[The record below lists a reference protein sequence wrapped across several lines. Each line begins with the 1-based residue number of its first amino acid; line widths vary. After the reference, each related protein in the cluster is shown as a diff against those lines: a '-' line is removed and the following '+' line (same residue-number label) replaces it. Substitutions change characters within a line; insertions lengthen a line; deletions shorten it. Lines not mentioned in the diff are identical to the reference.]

1 MIKIKE
7 CKKLARETLL
17 GRYGTVIGAG
27 LVAGIIE
34 FFLLMAAGFSLLFA
48 LIYGNVFDRGAE
60 LDTPMIVLG
69 AVLFTVFLFLFII
82 MAVFA
87 NIGSTRLM
95 LNICHGRRYSVADV
109 FYGFTKGSHAGR
121 AIGVTIA
128 LFVIALMFSILQNIV
143 IYCFS
148 WRIGNMTEW
157 AVCAAVLAV
166 LIIAQ
171 LYVCLGLFLADLIA
185 VEEPGYG
192 VFGCLKRSME
202 LMKGK
207 RLKAL
212 WFILFSFIGW
222 QIVLLL
228 CPFAAIWIYPYI
240 SCSRTVFY
248 LAAKDELDLLPDT
261 DYAHYGGNA
270 SMSEAE
276 DEHRY
281 QEKESV
287 SGDHNCNETEPEPK
301 AAESSEE
308 KESFEEAAKKAGIS
322 EAFKDP
328 AAGGD
333 DNAGDIGEADK
344 EDTVQ

>member
-95 LNICHGRRYSVADV
+95 LNICHGRRYSVADI
-109 FYGFTKGSHAGR
+109 FFCFIRGSHAGR
-121 AIGVTIA
+121 AIGVSIA
-128 LFVIALMFSILQNIV
+128 LFVIALIFSVLQNIV

-157 AVCAAVLAV
+157 AICAAAIAV

-207 RLKAL
+207 RRKAL

-228 CPFAAIWIYPYI
+228 CPVAAIWIYPYI

-248 LAAKDELDLLPDT
+248 LAAKDELDLLPDP
-261 DYAHYGGNA
+261 DHAFYGGNA
-270 SMSEAE
+270 SMTEAE
-276 DEHRY
+276 DGYQY

-287 SGDHNCNETEPEPK
+287 SGNNNGSETETQPQ

-308 KESFEEAAKKAGIS
+308 KESFEEAVKKVGIK
-322 EAFKDP
+322 EVFRDP
-328 AAGGD
+328 AVGGD
-333 DNAGDIGEADK
+333 DNAGDIGETDK

>member
-1 MIKIKE
+1 MIKINE
-7 CKKLARETLL
+7 CKRLARETLL

-48 LIYGNVFDRGAE
+48 LIYGNIFDRGAE

-87 NIGSTRLM
+87 NIGSIRLM
-95 LNICHGRRYSVADV
+95 LNICHGRRYSVTDV
-109 FYGFTKGSHAGR
+109 FYGFTRGSHAGR

-128 LFVIALMFSILQNIV
+128 LLVIALIFSALQNIV

-157 AVCAAVLAV
+157 VICVAALAV
-166 LIIAQ
+166 LIMAQ

-212 WFILFSFIGW
+212 WFTVFSFIGW
-222 QIVLLL
+222 QIVLVL
-228 CPFAAIWIYPYI
+228 CPVAAIWIYPYI
-240 SCSRTVFY
+240 LCSRTVFY
-248 LAAKDELDLLPDT
+248 LAAKDELDLLPDPGH
-261 DYAHYGGNA
+261 ALYGRNA
-270 SMSEAE
+270 SMPEAE
-276 DEHRY
+276 DGHQY
-281 QEKESV
+281 QEKESA
-287 SGDHNCNETEPEPK
+287 SGDHKGTETETEPQADEP
-301 AAESSEE
+301 SEE

-322 EAFKDP
+322 ETFKDQ

-333 DNAGDIGEADK
+333 DNAGDIGETDK
-344 EDTVQ
+344 EDTV

>member
-7 CKKLARETLL
+7 CKRLAREVLL

-34 FFLLMAAGFSLLFA
+34 FFLLMAAGLSLLFA

-82 MAVFA
+82 MAVFTS
-87 NIGSTRLM
+87 IGSIRLM
-95 LNICHGRRYSVADV
+95 LNICHGRRYSVADI
-109 FYGFTKGSHAGR
+109 FYGFTKGSHAVR
-121 AIGVTIA
+121 AIGVTVA
-128 LFVIALMFSILQNIV
+128 LFVIALIFSVLQNIV

-157 AVCAAVLAV
+157 VICVAAIAV

-171 LYVCLGLFLADLIA
+171 LYVCAGLFLADLIA

-192 VFGCLKRSME
+192 IFGCLKRSME
-202 LMKGK
+202 LMKGR

-212 WFILFSFIGW
+212 WFMLFSFIGW
-222 QIVLLL
+222 QIVLVL
-228 CPFAAIWIYPYI
+228 CPVAVIWIYPYI

-248 LAAKDELDLLPDT
+248 LAAKDELDLLPGPDH
-261 DYAHYGGNA
+261 AFYGGNV

-276 DEHRY
+276 AGYRY
-281 QEKESV
+281 QEREST
-287 SGDHNCNETEPEPK
+287 SGDNSGTETGTELQEAEPLEK
-301 AAESSEE
+301 

-328 AAGGD
+328 AAGWD
-333 DNAGDIGEADK
+333 DNAGDTGEMDK
-344 EDTVQ
+344 EDTVR

>member
-7 CKKLARETLL
+7 CKRLARETLL

-34 FFLLMAAGFSLLFA
+34 FFLLMAAVFSLLFA

-95 LNICHGRRYSVADV
+95 LNICHGRRYSVADI
-109 FYGFTKGSHAGR
+109 FYGFTRGSHAGR
-121 AIGVTIA
+121 AIGVSIA
-128 LFVIALMFSILQNIV
+128 LFVIALIFSVLQNIV

-157 AVCAAVLAV
+157 AICAAAIAV

-202 LMKGK
+202 LMKRK

-228 CPFAAIWIYPYI
+228 CPVAAIWIYPYI

-248 LAAKDELDLLPDT
+248 LAAKDELDLLPDP
-261 DYAHYGGNA
+261 DHAFHGGSA
-270 SMSEAE
+270 SMPEAE
-276 DEHRY
+276 DGYQY

-287 SGDHNCNETEPEPK
+287 SGNNNGTETETQPQ

-308 KESFEEAAKKAGIS
+308 KESFEEAVKKAGIQ
-322 EAFKDP
+322 EVFRDP

-333 DNAGDIGEADK
+333 DNAGDIGETDK

>member
-109 FYGFTKGSHAGR
+109 FYGFTRGSHAGR
-121 AIGVTIA
+121 AIGVSIA
-128 LFVIALMFSILQNIV
+128 LFVIALIFSVLQNIV

-157 AVCAAVLAV
+157 AICAAAIAV

-207 RLKAL
+207 RRKAL

-222 QIVLLL
+222 QIVLVL
-228 CPFAAIWIYPYI
+228 CPVAAIWIYPYI
-240 SCSRTVFY
+240 SCSRMVFY
-248 LAAKDELDLLPDT
+248 LAAKDELDLLPDP
-261 DYAHYGGNA
+261 DHAFYGGNV
-270 SMSEAE
+270 SMPEAE
-276 DEHRY
+276 DGYQY
-281 QEKESV
+281 QEKGSV
-287 SGDHNCNETEPEPK
+287 SGDNNGTETETQPQ

-308 KESFEEAAKKAGIS
+308 KESFEEAVKKAGIQ
-322 EAFKDP
+322 EVFKDP

-333 DNAGDIGEADK
+333 DNAGDIGETDK

>member
-7 CKKLARETLL
+7 CKRLARETLL

-34 FFLLMAAGFSLLFA
+34 FFLLMAAVFSLLFA

-95 LNICHGRRYSVADV
+95 LNICHGRRYSVADI
-109 FYGFTKGSHAGR
+109 FYGFTRGSHAGR
-121 AIGVTIA
+121 AIGVSIA
-128 LFVIALMFSILQNIV
+128 LFVIALIFSVLQNIV

-157 AVCAAVLAV
+157 AICAAAIAV

-207 RLKAL
+207 RRKAL

-228 CPFAAIWIYPYI
+228 CPVAAIWIYPYI

-248 LAAKDELDLLPDT
+248 LAAKDELDLLPDP
-261 DYAHYGGNA
+261 DHAFYGGNA
-270 SMSEAE
+270 SMTEAE
-276 DEHRY
+276 DGYQY

-287 SGDHNCNETEPEPK
+287 SGNNNGSETETQPQ

-308 KESFEEAAKKAGIS
+308 KESFEEAVKKAGIK
-322 EAFKDP
+322 EVFRDP
-328 AAGGD
+328 AVGGD
-333 DNAGDIGEADK
+333 DNAGDIGETDK